1 MSRPTSPTDKTR
13 NWPAYNEA
21 LKRRG
26 SLTIR
31 FDPEMSWDAAPTGRR
46 GRRQTYSDAAIQTCL
61 SMKVLF
67 GMALRQTTGFVESL
81 LRLVG
86 LDWTVPDF
94 STLSRRQKT
103 LAVTIP
109 YRGSK
114 GPLHLLIDSTGIKVE
129 GEGEWHARKHGGPTR
144 RVWRKIHLGIDEQT
158 LDVRA
163 VGVTGSHIGDAPV
176 LPDLLSQIP
185 EDQEIGSVTADGA
198 DDTRKCHD
206 AIADRGAHAVI
217 PPPRTRSPGRRSLP
231 EPWRATR
238 PCGHRP
244 IWAAHCGDDGA
255 DTTAGAASRYEPGQ
269 KTIRGI
275 VFPAIGC
282 TV

>member
-1 MSRPTSPTDKTR
+1 MSRPLPPTYKTR

-26 SLTIR
+26 SLTIW

-46 GRRQTYSDAAIQTCL
+46 GRQQTYSDAAIQTCL

-86 LDWTVPDF
+86 LNWTVPDF

-103 LAVTIP
+103 LAVNIP

-129 GEGEWHARKHGGPTR
+129 GEGEWHARKHGGPKR
-144 RVWRKIHLGIDEQT
+144 RVWRKLHLGIDEET
-158 LDVRA
+158 LEIRA
-163 VGVTGSHIGDAPV
+163 VEVTGSHIGDAPI
-176 LPDLLSQIP
+176 LPTFSTK
-185 EDQEIGSVTADGA
+185 SRR
-198 DDTRKCHD
+198 TRKSV
-206 AIADRGAHAVI
+206 ALRLMAPTTRANATMRLQIAVPMPSSRPA
-217 PPPRTRSPGRRSLP
+217 RTRSPGRRSPPKPWP
-231 EPWRATR
+231 EMR
-238 PCGHRP
+238 PCARRNT
-244 IWAAHCGDDGA
+244 WAARSGDDG
-255 DTTAGAASRYEPGQ
+255 DGMVAALPRRHRDVPRSWCSTPRKGEDG
-269 KTIRGI
+269 K
-275 VFPAIGC
+275 
-282 TV
+282 